1 MIKKIKKNQIIPII
15 LQILKKQKLILN
27 MYQQINTITIK
38 LLEFLW
44 LYKLIFGFT
53 TKRNLRLTTVYLKYN
68 LLNNN
73 LSITKPKLFCQM
85 KNLRKKQNWSKN
97 SFFILV
103 TTKGIL
109 TVKQAIA
116 YNIGG
121 FVLYKL
127 F

>member
-44 LYKLIFGFT
+44 LHKLIFGFT